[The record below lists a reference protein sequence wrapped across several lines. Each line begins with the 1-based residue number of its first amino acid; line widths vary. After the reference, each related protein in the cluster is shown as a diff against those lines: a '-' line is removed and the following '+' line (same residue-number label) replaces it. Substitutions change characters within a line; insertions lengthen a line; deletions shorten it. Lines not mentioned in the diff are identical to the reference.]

1 MIFIQVPAH
10 RGIPLWLLIDV
21 MMINVALVYNN
32 NNDDDEPRWLLIN
45 VMIIN
50 VELVYDN
57 NNDDDNA
64 TTNNDANL
72 VS

>member
-1 MIFIQVPAH
+1 
-10 RGIPLWLLIDV
+10 
-21 MMINVALVYNN
+21 MINVALVYNN